1 MPKFAIHNK
10 EDNVGVAIED
20 IRAGEEAQGIYIE
33 DKSNGPVVKAV
44 EDIPLGHKIA
54 LRDIKA
60 GKEVIKYGRVIGV
73 AVKDIK
79 AGEHVHTHNLK
90 SLRWGNLS
98 KR

>member
-1 MPKFAIHNK
+1 MARFAIHNK
-10 EDNVGVAIED
+10 EDNVGVAIDD
-20 IRAGEEAQGIYIE
+20 ISAGEEAHGVYIE
-33 DKSNGPVVKAV
+33 DKSNGPIVKAI

-60 GKEVIKYGRVIGV
+60 GEKVIKYGRVIGV